1 MTGKPAQP
9 RKKAAKVAPAR
20 KRRPRPSR
28 PPKLRLVKVL
38 VQPVFVVDHGTH
50 VTELEHPAVV
60 IPALE
65 WPTYSSERFPREV
78 AEFEK
83 AIARGELPSSAGE

>member
-1 MTGKPAQP
+1 MSD
-9 RKKAAKVAPAR
+9 AAKAKAKPRAS
-20 KRRPRPSR
+20 KPRRRPSR
-28 PPKLRLVKVL
+28 PPKLKLVKVI
-38 VQPVFVVDHGTH
+38 VQPVFVIDHGTY
-50 VTELEHPAVV
+50 VAELEHPAIV
-60 IPALE
+60 IPAPE